1 MIYYSHSTYLLFFNI
16 NRKIIYSNKIEI
28 DYKDKFQAVF
38 LIARQK
44 IMCGKVI

>member
-1 MIYYSHSTYLLFFNI
+1 MIYYSDSTYLLFFN
-16 NRKIIYSNKIEI
+16 RKIIYSSKIEI